1 MKTSNRKRLLFLLMT
16 VVTMFLGLSVYLV
29 YFQLFRAEALDHHS
43 ANKRNRVDESV
54 VERGSIFDR
63 HGTLLAKAVKTEAG
77 WDRESLFPIN
87 YAHLI
92 GYHSDQYGKSGL
104 EQSYDDFLLNNRE
117 SDIFGKILKVVS
129 DTTKGNHLKLTIDQS
144 LQSYVSEQ
152 LAKHRGAI
160 VVLNAKSGEVLAM
173 ASRPSFNSQKVDD
186 NWLKIIED
194 ESAPLLN
201 RATQGLYVP
210 GSVMKIIS
218 AVAII
223 ESGVDQDYT
232 DTGSEVVDGY
242 EFKNYQSK
250 AFGAVNLEKA
260 LNRSVNTYFAN
271 KALAVGGDKFQEV
284 AERFYLGKV
293 IPFDVKSS
301 LSKISFAGGMPET
314 ELAAGAFGQ
323 GKTLVTPLHMALAA
337 AAIAN
342 EGQMMKPYLVQE
354 ITSAAGQLLRTTTP
368 GKLSQ
373 VTDAITAEQVKAAL
387 ISTAKLN
394 KSAVSGA
401 VVGGKTGTAQNET
414 DKVHAWYA
422 GFIEKGQETYAIAI
436 VLEQEGQVAQD
447 VAVPMAKKIFQQV
460 IK

>member
-16 VVTMFLGLSVYLV
+16 VVTMFLGLSLYLV
-29 YFQLFRAEALDHHS
+29 YFQLFRADALDHHA
-43 ANKRNRVDESV
+43 ANKRNRVDETL
-54 VERGSIFDR
+54 VERGSITDR
-63 HGTLLAKAVKTEAG
+63 NGTLLAKAVKGEAG

-92 GYHSDQYGKSGL
+92 GYHSGQYGKSGL
-104 EQSYDDFLLNNRE
+104 EQSYDDFLLNNQD
-117 SDIFGKILKVVS
+117 SDIFGKLLKAVT
-129 DTTKGNHLKLTIDQS
+129 DTTKGNHLKLTIDQD

-160 VVLNAKSGEVLAM
+160 VVLNARTGEVLAM
-173 ASRPSFNSQKVDD
+173 ASRPSFNSQQVDD

-194 ESAPLLN
+194 GNAPLIN

-210 GSVMKIIS
+210 GSIMKMIS

-223 ESGVDQDYT
+223 ESGIDQNYVDK
-232 DTGSEVVDGY
+232 GSEVVDGY

-250 AFGAVNLEKA
+250 AYGEVDLEEA

-271 KALAVGGDKFQEV
+271 KAVAVGGEKFKEV
-284 AERFYLGKV
+284 AERFYLGKA
-293 IPFDVKSS
+293 IPFDIKTSQ
-301 LSKISFAGGMPET
+301 SKISYEAGMPLT
-314 ELAAGAFGQ
+314 ELAASSFGQ

-342 EGQMMKPYLVQE
+342 EGQMMKPYLVQD
-354 ITSAAGQLLRTTTP
+354 ITSAAGQLIRTTRP
-368 GKLSQ
+368 ELLSQ
-373 VTDAITAEQVKAAL
+373 GTDAGTANQVKEYL
-387 ISTAKLN
+387 ISTAKVN
-394 KSAVSGA
+394 KSTVSGA

-422 GFIEKGQETYAIAI
+422 GFLEKGDQTYAIAV
-436 VLEQEGQVAQD
+436 VLEQEGKVAQD
-447 VAVPMAKKIFQQV
+447 VAVPMARKIFQQL